1 MKDKR
6 KKFAVFDIDG
16 TIFRSSLLI
25 ELVEALISEKY
36 FPASARKNYEKEF
49 IHWQNREGEYD
60 AYIEKVIQTYLKY
73 VKGIPLDE
81 VISVSNRVLEF
92 KKRRVYRFTRNLIAQ
107 LKKTHFLLA
116 VSHSP
121 FHIVE
126 PFAREMGFDKVY
138 AVWYEV
144 SDEGLLTGVMEH
156 RDLILHKDK
165 IVHRAI
171 EKENLKLAGSVGVGD
186 SEGDISMLKMV
197 KRPIA
202 FNPDK
207 KLHRVAK
214 RNKWNIVI
222 ERKDVIHTLK

>member
-1 MKDKR
+1 M
-6 KKFAVFDIDG
+6 FDIDG

-25 ELVEALISEKY
+25 ELVEALISEEY
-36 FPASARKNYEKEF
+36 FPTTARKEYEKEF
-49 IHWQNREGEYD
+49 IHWQNREGDYD
-60 AYIEKVIQTYLKY
+60 AYIEKVIQTYLKHI
-73 VKGIPLDE
+73 KGVPLDE
-81 VISVSNRVLEF
+81 IIDVSNRVLEF
-92 KKRRVYRFTRNLIAQ
+92 KKRRVYRFTRNLITQ
-107 LKKTHFLLA
+107 LKKTHFMLA

-126 PFAREMGFDKVY
+126 PFARDLGFDKVY

-144 SDEGLLTGVMEH
+144 NDKGLLTGIMEH

-165 IVHRAI
+165 IIHRAI
-171 EKENLKLAGSVGVGD
+171 EKENLKLTGSVGVGD

-202 FNPDK
+202 FNPDS
-207 KLHRVAK
+207 KLYRVAK

-222 ERKDVIHTLK
+222 ERKNVIHTLK